1 VEKRG
6 GVELVGVD
14 NTRWVSRLRLF
25 APRSDGLVLKGFCSL
40 AGFCGWDGWVWEVL
54 GVEGKI
60 RNGKLPKMLGT
71 GELGLWAFVMLLWC
85 KMEVAGLHIHIHPFC
100 WQRNTTVRR

>member
-1 VEKRG
+1 MWLGWVGVGGAG
-6 GVELVGVD
+6 GV
-14 NTRWVSRLRLF
+14 
-25 APRSDGLVLKGFCSL
+25 
-40 AGFCGWDGWVWEVL
+40 
-54 GVEGKI
+54 VEGKI

-100 WQRNTTVRR
+100 

>member
-1 VEKRG
+1 VG
-6 GVELVGVD
+6 G
-14 NTRWVSRLRLF
+14 
-25 APRSDGLVLKGFCSL
+25 
-40 AGFCGWDGWVWEVL
+40 AGGG

-85 KMEVAGLHIHIHPFC
+85 KMEVAGLHIHIHRFC
-100 WQRNTTVRR
+100 